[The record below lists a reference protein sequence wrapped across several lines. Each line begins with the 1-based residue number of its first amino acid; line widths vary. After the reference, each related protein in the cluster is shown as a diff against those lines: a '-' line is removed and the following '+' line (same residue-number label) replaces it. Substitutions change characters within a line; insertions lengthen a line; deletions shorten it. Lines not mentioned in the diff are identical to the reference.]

1 MTMNIKQS
9 DLRAILMNKLCGE
22 GSLIRVPEGAEYSAE
37 DATNVVL
44 HAATSSSDSVE
55 ASVQD
60 LQAIHPNLRIPCA
73 DTVHTYMK
81 ENDVGEML
89 SFFRKMNSEFIDMI
103 NIGSSPQ
110 TIAIDFHNVPYYGDK
125 DTKGVVDIQ
134 PKNGTSW
141 GYSYLTAD
149 LVEGCKLTLD
159 IVNLTALNKNYAT
172 LIEGVINR
180 INQLGI
186 AIDKILMDREFF
198 NLASIITLDAADI
211 NYIVPAKLDKRIK
224 KILRDFEMV
233 NGMVPGIIEYE
244 FRDKSSPKFHLVLV
258 PNKEYNPLKREGKDN
273 KKFFVFA
280 TNIKFDSVKEFV
292 KKIPKEYRKRWN
304 IETGYRMKKV
314 FKIRTCSTS
323 GVVRSLFFILQC
335 IMHNCLN
342 VLKQVVSIT
351 AYTLKS
357 AICKG
362 IRDCLHIGSDI
373 ICNQSIV
380 GFYNRMK
387 RYNEDRE
394 LESRQHLGLV

>member
-1 MTMNIKQS
+1 
-9 DLRAILMNKLCGE
+9 MNKLCGE
-22 GSLIRVPEGAEYSAE
+22 GSLMRVPEGADYSAE
-37 DATNVVL
+37 DATNVLL
-44 HAATSSSDSVE
+44 HAATSSSDSIE
-55 ASVQD
+55 AAVQD
-60 LQAIHPNLRIPCA
+60 LQVMYPISRIPCA

-89 SFFRKMNSEFIDMI
+89 SFFRKMNSEFIDMLD
-103 NIGSSPQ
+103 IGNSPQ
-110 TIAIDFHNVPYYGDK
+110 TVAMDFHTIPYYGDK
-125 DTKGVVDIQ
+125 NTKGVVGIQ

-159 IVNLTALNKNYAT
+159 IVNLTALNKNYGT

-198 NLASIITLDAADI
+198 NLASIITLDTANI
-211 NYIVPAKLDKRIK
+211 NYVMPAKLDKRIK
-224 KILRDFEMV
+224 KILRDFEMAE
-233 NGMVPGIIEYE
+233 GMVPGVIKHK
-244 FRDKSSPKFHLVLV
+244 FRDKSSPNFYLVIV
-258 PNKEYNPLKREGKDN
+258 PNKNYNPSKREGKDN

-280 TNIKFDSVKEFV
+280 TSIKFDSVKEFT
-292 KKIPKEYRKRWN
+292 KNIPKEYRKRWN
-304 IETGYRMKKV
+304 IETGYRMKNI
-314 FKIRTCSTS
+314 FKIRTCSKS
-323 GVVRSLFFILQC
+323 GVVRSLFFILRC

-357 AICKG
+357 AICEG
-362 IRDCLHIGSDI
+362 IRDCLHVGSDLI
-373 ICNQSIV
+373 RNQSIV
-380 GFYNRMK
+380 GFYNRVK

-394 LESRQHLGLV
+394 LQSRQHLGLV

>member
-1 MTMNIKQS
+1 MLVKQS
-9 DLRAILMNKLCGE
+9 DIRAILMNKLCGE
-22 GSLIRVPEGAEYSAE
+22 GSLMRVPEGADYSAE
-37 DATNVVL
+37 DATNVLL
-44 HAATSSSDSVE
+44 HAATSSSDSIE
-55 ASVQD
+55 AAVQD
-60 LQAIHPNLRIPCA
+60 LQVMYPISRIPCA

-89 SFFRKMNSEFIDMI
+89 SFFRKMNSEFIDMLD
-103 NIGSSPQ
+103 IGNSPQ
-110 TIAIDFHNVPYYGDK
+110 TVAMDFHTIPYYGDK
-125 DTKGVVDIQ
+125 NTKGVVGIQ

-159 IVNLTALNKNYAT
+159 IVNLTALNKNYGT

-198 NLASIITLDAADI
+198 NLASIITLDTANI
-211 NYIVPAKLDKRIK
+211 NYVMPAKLDKRIK
-224 KILRDFEMV
+224 KILRDFEMAE
-233 NGMVPGIIEYE
+233 GMVPGVIKHK
-244 FRDKSSPKFHLVLV
+244 FRDKSSPNFYLVIV
-258 PNKEYNPLKREGKDN
+258 PNKNYNPSKREGKDN

-280 TNIKFDSVKEFV
+280 TSIKFDSVKEFT
-292 KKIPKEYRKRWN
+292 KNIPKEYRKRWN
-304 IETGYRMKKV
+304 IETGYRMKNI
-314 FKIRTCSTS
+314 FKIRTCSKS
-323 GVVRSLFFILQC
+323 GVVRSLFFILRC

-357 AICKG
+357 AICEG
-362 IRDCLHIGSDI
+362 IRDCLHLGSDLI
-373 ICNQSIV
+373 RNQSIV
-380 GFYNRMK
+380 GFYNRVK

-394 LESRQHLGLV
+394 LQSRQHLGLV